1 MCPQGASFII
11 FMTPEIIVQIILFG
25 IALSMDAF
33 AVSVIDGLIYEDINK
48 KKSIFIAASFGI
60 MQALMPLIGF
70 WLIELISFI
79 AGQSGGTEA
88 GKILSTVV
96 AWVSFALL
104 LVIGFK
110 MIIEAIFEMKKTPEE
125 KLPQKFSY
133 KQVLLMSVA
142 TSIDALAT
150 GVALHNQTS
159 AGVSISTTST
169 IWLHVC
175 IIMVITFSISLVG
188 LLFGHLFEKLF
199 KGKYEITSIIGG
211 IILISLAIWIVVEH
225 YVAF

>member
-1 MCPQGASFII
+1 
-11 FMTPEIIVQIILFG
+11 MTAEIIAQIILFG

-48 KKSIFIAASFGI
+48 PKSIFIASSFGI

-79 AGQSGGTEA
+79 AGQNGGTEA

-96 AWVSFALL
+96 AWLSFALL
-104 LVIGFK
+104 LFIGGK
-110 MIIEAIFEMKKTPEE
+110 MIIEAILEMRKNPEE

-133 KQVLLMSVA
+133 KQVLIMSVA

-150 GVALHNQTS
+150 GVALHNQTG

-169 IWLHVC
+169 IWLHVA
-175 IIMVITFSISLVG
+175 IIMVITFSISLIG

-211 IILISLAIWIVVEH
+211 IILIALAVWIILEH
-225 YVAF
+225 YIAF